1 MYRRFGGNRQQQ
13 SEPDPVKTIT
23 PRNLRLPGALRRSSF
38 ARFLSHET
46 TGVSAVEF
54 ALISPILLLI
64 LAGTVDIGGSLKAKF
79 ELSTAVSAGSNYALL
94 NGANV
99 SSTGGSALAN
109 NIVAV
114 TASGLGGNSGNVQV
128 VINNGAST
136 SLNASTSVTT
146 QTGTA
151 ANADQC
157 YCPTNSSGS
166 LTWGSPVTCG
176 SICSGGG
183 IAGKFVTI
191 SASKPYSPL
200 FGGLGVVQGGN
211 ITVQSVVQPQ

>member
-1 MYRRFGGNRQQQ
+1 M
-13 SEPDPVKTIT
+13 KTAS
-23 PRNLRLPGALRRSSF
+23 PFSLRLPGALRRSSL

-79 ELSTAVSAGSNYALL
+79 ELSTAVSAGSNYVLL

-99 SSTGGSALAN
+99 SSSGGTALAN
-109 NIVAV
+109 NIVAI
-114 TASGLGGNSGNVQV
+114 TSSGLTGNAGNVQV

-151 ANADQC
+151 SNADQC
-157 YCPTNSSGS
+157 YCPTNASGTF
-166 LTWGSPVTCG
+166 TWGSPKTCG
-176 SICSGGG
+176 SICGGGG

-191 SASKPYSPL
+191 TASKPYSPL

>member
-13 SEPDPVKTIT
+13 SELGSVKKM
-23 PRNLRLPGALRRSSF
+23 PPFNFDLSGALQRASF
-38 ARFLSHET
+38 LRFLSRET

-54 ALISPILLLI
+54 ALVSPILLLI

-99 SSTGGSALAN
+99 SSAGGSALAN

-114 TASGLGGNSGNVQV
+114 TASGLGSNGGNVQV
-128 VINNGAST
+128 VINNGSST

-146 QTGTA
+146 QTGTVS
-151 ANADQC
+151 NADQC
-157 YCPTNSSGS
+157 YCPINSSGS
-166 LTWGSPVTCG
+166 ITWGSPMTCG